1 MTQKQREIDG
11 RIVLA
16 IQLVEEVER
25 TLRILLETTM
35 ALRKMQLEIS
45 QINDAD

>member
-1 MTQKQREIDG
+1 MTERQREIDG

-16 IQLVEEVER
+16 IQLVEELER